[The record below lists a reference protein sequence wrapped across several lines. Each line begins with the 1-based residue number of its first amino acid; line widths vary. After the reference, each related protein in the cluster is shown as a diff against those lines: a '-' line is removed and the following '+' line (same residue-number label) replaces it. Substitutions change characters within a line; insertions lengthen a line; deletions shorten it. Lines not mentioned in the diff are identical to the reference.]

1 MTYKQ
6 CVLIQETPTGV
17 LTQTAWI
24 PSELAVVNK
33 KVILKNDPKFWM
45 VAFVGNKEV
54 EWCEVNERGQDY
66 KKQRKASDI

>member
-6 CVLIQETPTGV
+6 CVLIQETNSGV

-24 PSELAVVNK
+24 PSQLAVVNK

-45 VAFVGNKEV
+45 VAFVINKEV
-54 EWCEVNERGQDY
+54 EWDEVNGIGQISI
-66 KKQRKASDI
+66 KES